1 MKNDDEREGR
11 LQNVKGRV
19 KEAAGI
25 LTGNE
30 SLEDEG
36 AGDRQAGRTEEAI
49 GRARRKIGEAVEDLG
64 DKIKR

>member
-1 MKNDDEREGR
+1 MKNDDEREGAMK
-11 LQNVKGRV
+11 NVKGRV

-30 SLEDEG
+30 RLEDEG
-36 AGDRQAGRTEEAI
+36 ADDRKAGRAEEAL

>member
-36 AGDRQAGRTEEAI
+36 AGDRQAGRTEEAL
-49 GRARRKIGEAVEDLG
+49 GRARRKVGEAVEDLG
-64 DKIKR
+64 DRIKR